1 MGQARM
7 LNATTMLRRSALLP
21 LETDAAAASP
31 VGKDWRE
38 EYIGLISVGL
48 IVYYPGQWNL

>member
-21 LETDAAAASP
+21 LETDAAAAASP
-31 VGKDWRE
+31 IGKDWRE
-38 EYIGLISVGL
+38 I
-48 IVYYPGQWNL
+48 